1 MSTVNGEKATMKC
14 CQEAPVQ
21 YHSKCEGYCVWS
33 PYPEGHR
40 TFIPQTVCLRRAW
53 QHAETD
59 MGTLC
64 GLKPFWALL
73 FLSAK
78 WRSWDTIC
86 KDFSSQPHMWW
97 ILNTSY
103 LSTSLIISSFLSDKN
118 SVIKENSTY
127 RKQQMPSLGVMERIG
142 LFWMACSALV

>member
-1 MSTVNGEKATMKC
+1 MGERPLWNVARKPPCSTILNVRAIVSDPLILKAT
-14 CQEAPVQ
+14 
-21 YHSKCEGYCVWS
+21 GLLS
-33 PYPEGHR
+33 PKQ
-40 TFIPQTVCLRRAW
+40 FAW
-53 QHAETD
+53 EEHGSMLKLTWEH
-59 MGTLC
+59 C

-78 WRSWDTIC
+78 WRSWDMIC
-86 KDFSSQPHMWW
+86 KDFSSEPHMWW

-127 RKQQMPSLGVMERIG
+127 QKQQMPSLGVMERIG